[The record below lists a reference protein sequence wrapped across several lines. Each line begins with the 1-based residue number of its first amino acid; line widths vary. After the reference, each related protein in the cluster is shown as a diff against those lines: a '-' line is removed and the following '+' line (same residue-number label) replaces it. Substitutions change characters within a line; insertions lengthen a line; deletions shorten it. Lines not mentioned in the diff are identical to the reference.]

1 MLSMTLRILISTIA
15 AIVVVLVHELSK
27 YYISL
32 FLLHPIHRKRSDV
45 KISPLKYID
54 PIGLILFVFS
64 GVGWQKPGE
73 YNPSKFK
80 DKERALLTQSIV
92 GIASNILLIVAMI
105 PVYLAIKNTNSVFVN
120 QLALLVIF
128 IIKYSF
134 AIIIVNLLPIPP
146 FDMSKII
153 YALNPSFYFKMIQNE
168 RIIQAVFILLIA
180 FNILSSFINSLF
192 GPLYSLI
199 S

>member
-45 KISPLKYID
+45 KISP
-54 PIGLILFVFS
+54 
-64 GVGWQKPGE
+64 
-73 YNPSKFK
+73 
-80 DKERALLTQSIV
+80 
-92 GIASNILLIVAMI
+92 
-105 PVYLAIKNTNSVFVN
+105 
-120 QLALLVIF
+120 
-128 IIKYSF
+128 
-134 AIIIVNLLPIPP
+134 
-146 FDMSKII
+146 
-153 YALNPSFYFKMIQNE
+153 ALNPSFYFKMIQNE